1 MISVTEIIKSRFSF
15 FTSLSLSLPSNLS
28 SEQNKTLNG
37 INHPQA
43 IVIKKEQGLS
53 CKNKLHGNA

>member
-1 MISVTEIIKSRFSF
+1 MISVTENIKSRFSF
-15 FTSLSLSLPSNLS
+15 FTSLSLPSNLS

-43 IVIKKEQGLS
+43 IVIKKRTRIEL
-53 CKNKLHGNA
+53 

>member
-1 MISVTEIIKSRFSF
+1 MISVTENIKSRFSF
-15 FTSLSLSLPSNLS
+15 FTSLSLPSNLS
-28 SEQNKTLNG
+28 SEQNKILNG

>member
-1 MISVTEIIKSRFSF
+1 MISVTENIKSRFSLF
-15 FTSLSLSLPSNLS
+15 WSLSLPSNLS